1 MKRYLFI
8 LVLSL
13 MTVISFPINNS
24 FAATEPLS
32 EEVFQWVQ
40 ATPRSS
46 YYFNKDAMTYEIGA
60 DGYADTNILIVP
72 TVRLFDNMQI
82 QDVIMK
88 RQWRNLSTYRF
99 DELSGVAEYL
109 RINIKD
115 KTVEYTDVSVQSS
128 KIIFTLSQEL
138 DDDYMGVVF
147 VNNITISDFI
157 DSFYKE
163 FTSHAHL
170 SNSLEGIVSHSSL
183 KDRFKNNNLIYYKDV
198 NTVNY
203 EHPQFLNREGY
214 NASVPEVFKNAM
226 LGDLV
231 LSAKLTSVASATE
244 YESINK
250 DSNAIVFNNITH

>member
-60 DGYADTNILIVP
+60 YGYTDTNILIVP

-115 KTVEYTDVSVQSS
+115 KTVEYTECVY
-128 KIIFTLSQEL
+128 L
-138 DDDYMGVVF
+138 DQGY
-147 VNNITISDFI
+147 
-157 DSFYKE
+157 
-163 FTSHAHL
+163 
-170 SNSLEGIVSHSSL
+170 NSL
-183 KDRFKNNNLIYYKDV
+183 Y
-198 NTVNY
+198 VNY
-203 EHPQFLNREGY
+203 ERPTQNMNTMSVKDVDY
-214 NASVPEVFKNAM
+214 NFYQVILDYEKEHRKELLTKIIDQVKPEDLKAAGITLTKEQKKNM
-226 LGDLV
+226 
-231 LSAKLTSVASATE
+231 KE
-244 YESINK
+244 NK
-250 DSNAIVFNNITH
+250 KQRR

>member
-32 EEVFQWVQ
+32 EEIFQWVQ

-60 DGYADTNILIVP
+60 DGIADTNILIVP

-115 KTVEYTDVSVQSS
+115 KTVEYTECVY
-128 KIIFTLSQEL
+128 L
-138 DDDYMGVVF
+138 DQGY
-147 VNNITISDFI
+147 
-157 DSFYKE
+157 
-163 FTSHAHL
+163 
-170 SNSLEGIVSHSSL
+170 NSL
-183 KDRFKNNNLIYYKDV
+183 Y
-198 NTVNY
+198 VNY
-203 EHPQFLNREGY
+203 ERPTQNMNTMSVKDVDY
-214 NASVPEVFKNAM
+214 NFYQAILDYEKEHRKELLTKIIDQVKSE
-226 LGDLV
+226 DLKAAGIT
-231 LSAKLTSVASATE
+231 LIKE
-244 YESINK
+244 QKKKMKENK
-250 DSNAIVFNNITH
+250 KQRR

>member
-60 DGYADTNILIVP
+60 DGDADTNILIVP

-115 KTVEYTDVSVQSS
+115 KTVEYTECVY
-128 KIIFTLSQEL
+128 L
-138 DDDYMGVVF
+138 DQGY
-147 VNNITISDFI
+147 
-157 DSFYKE
+157 
-163 FTSHAHL
+163 
-170 SNSLEGIVSHSSL
+170 NSL
-183 KDRFKNNNLIYYKDV
+183 Y
-198 NTVNY
+198 VNY
-203 EHPQFLNREGY
+203 ERPTQNMNTMSVKDVDY
-214 NASVPEVFKNAM
+214 NFYQAILDYEKEHRKELLTKIIDQVKPEDLKAAGITLTKEQKKNM
-226 LGDLV
+226 
-231 LSAKLTSVASATE
+231 KE
-244 YESINK
+244 NK
-250 DSNAIVFNNITH
+250 KQR

>member
-1 MKRYLFI
+1 LDSYLYIEERRNIVKRYLFI

-115 KTVEYTDVSVQSS
+115 KTVEYTECVY
-128 KIIFTLSQEL
+128 L
-138 DDDYMGVVF
+138 DQGY
-147 VNNITISDFI
+147 
-157 DSFYKE
+157 
-163 FTSHAHL
+163 
-170 SNSLEGIVSHSSL
+170 NSL
-183 KDRFKNNNLIYYKDV
+183 Y
-198 NTVNY
+198 VNY
-203 EHPQFLNREGY
+203 ERPTQNMNTMSVKDVDY
-214 NASVPEVFKNAM
+214 NFYQAILDYEKEHRKELLTKIIDQVKPEDLKAAGITLTKEQKKNM
-226 LGDLV
+226 
-231 LSAKLTSVASATE
+231 KE
-244 YESINK
+244 NK
-250 DSNAIVFNNITH
+250 KQRR

>member
-32 EEVFQWVQ
+32 EEIFQWVQ

-60 DGYADTNILIVP
+60 DGIADTNILIVP

-115 KTVEYTDVSVQSS
+115 KTVEYTECVY
-128 KIIFTLSQEL
+128 L
-138 DDDYMGVVF
+138 DRGY
-147 VNNITISDFI
+147 
-157 DSFYKE
+157 
-163 FTSHAHL
+163 
-170 SNSLEGIVSHSSL
+170 NSL
-183 KDRFKNNNLIYYKDV
+183 Y
-198 NTVNY
+198 VNY
-203 EHPQFLNREGY
+203 ERPTQNMNTMSVKDVDY
-214 NASVPEVFKNAM
+214 NFYQAILDYEKEHRKELLTKIIDQVNPE
-226 LGDLV
+226 DLK
-231 LSAKLTSVASATE
+231 AAGITLTKE
-244 YESINK
+244 QKKKMKENK
-250 DSNAIVFNNITH
+250 KQRR

>member
-32 EEVFQWVQ
+32 EEIFQWVQ
-40 ATPRSS
+40 ATLRSS

-60 DGYADTNILIVP
+60 DGIADTNILIVP

-115 KTVEYTDVSVQSS
+115 KTVEYTECVY
-128 KIIFTLSQEL
+128 L
-138 DDDYMGVVF
+138 DQGY
-147 VNNITISDFI
+147 
-157 DSFYKE
+157 
-163 FTSHAHL
+163 
-170 SNSLEGIVSHSSL
+170 NSL
-183 KDRFKNNNLIYYKDV
+183 Y
-198 NTVNY
+198 VNY
-203 EHPQFLNREGY
+203 ERPTQNMNTMSVKDVDY
-214 NASVPEVFKNAM
+214 NFYQAILDYEKEHRKELLTKIIDQVKSEDLKAAGITLTKEQKKNM
-226 LGDLV
+226 
-231 LSAKLTSVASATE
+231 KE
-244 YESINK
+244 NK
-250 DSNAIVFNNITH
+250 KQRR

>member
-60 DGYADTNILIVP
+60 DGDADTNILIVP

-109 RINIKD
+109 RINKKD
-115 KTVEYTDVSVQSS
+115 KTVEYTECVY
-128 KIIFTLSQEL
+128 L
-138 DDDYMGVVF
+138 DQGY
-147 VNNITISDFI
+147 
-157 DSFYKE
+157 
-163 FTSHAHL
+163 
-170 SNSLEGIVSHSSL
+170 NSL
-183 KDRFKNNNLIYYKDV
+183 Y
-198 NTVNY
+198 VNY
-203 EHPQFLNREGY
+203 ERPTQNMNTMSVKDVDY
-214 NASVPEVFKNAM
+214 NFYQAILDYEKEHRKELLTKIIDQVKPEDLKAAGITLTKEQKKNM
-226 LGDLV
+226 
-231 LSAKLTSVASATE
+231 KE
-244 YESINK
+244 NK
-250 DSNAIVFNNITH
+250 KQRR

>member
-115 KTVEYTDVSVQSS
+115 KTVEYIECVY
-128 KIIFTLSQEL
+128 L
-138 DDDYMGVVF
+138 DQGY
-147 VNNITISDFI
+147 
-157 DSFYKE
+157 
-163 FTSHAHL
+163 
-170 SNSLEGIVSHSSL
+170 NSL
-183 KDRFKNNNLIYYKDV
+183 Y
-198 NTVNY
+198 VNY
-203 EHPQFLNREGY
+203 ERPTQNMNTMSVKDVDY
-214 NASVPEVFKNAM
+214 NFYQAILDYEKEHRKELLTKIIDQVKPEDLKAAGITLTKEQKKNM
-226 LGDLV
+226 
-231 LSAKLTSVASATE
+231 KE
-244 YESINK
+244 NK
-250 DSNAIVFNNITH
+250 KQRR

>member
-115 KTVEYTDVSVQSS
+115 KTVEYTECVYLDQGYNSLYINYERPTQNMNTMSVKDVDYNFYQAILDYEKEHRKELLT
-128 KIIFTLSQEL
+128 KIIDQVKPEDLKAAGITL
-138 DDDYMGVVF
+138 
-147 VNNITISDFI
+147 T
-157 DSFYKE
+157 KE
-163 FTSHAHL
+163 Q
-170 SNSLEGIVSHSSL
+170 
-183 KDRFKNNNLIYYKDV
+183 KKNMK
-198 NTVNY
+198 
-203 EHPQFLNREGY
+203 E
-214 NASVPEVFKNAM
+214 
-226 LGDLV
+226 
-231 LSAKLTSVASATE
+231 
-244 YESINK
+244 NK
-250 DSNAIVFNNITH
+250 KQRR

>member
-24 FAATEPLS
+24 FAATESLS

-60 DGYADTNILIVP
+60 DGDADTNILIVP

-115 KTVEYTDVSVQSS
+115 KTVEYTECVY
-128 KIIFTLSQEL
+128 L
-138 DDDYMGVVF
+138 DQGY
-147 VNNITISDFI
+147 
-157 DSFYKE
+157 
-163 FTSHAHL
+163 
-170 SNSLEGIVSHSSL
+170 NSL
-183 KDRFKNNNLIYYKDV
+183 Y
-198 NTVNY
+198 VNY
-203 EHPQFLNREGY
+203 ERPTQNMNTMSVKDVDY
-214 NASVPEVFKNAM
+214 NFYQAILDYEKEHRKELLTKIIDQVKPEDLKAAGITLTKEQKKNM
-226 LGDLV
+226 
-231 LSAKLTSVASATE
+231 KE
-244 YESINK
+244 NK
-250 DSNAIVFNNITH
+250 KQRR

>member
-24 FAATEPLS
+24 FAATEPLF

-60 DGYADTNILIVP
+60 DGDADTNILIVP

-115 KTVEYTDVSVQSS
+115 KTVEYTECVY
-128 KIIFTLSQEL
+128 L
-138 DDDYMGVVF
+138 DQGY
-147 VNNITISDFI
+147 
-157 DSFYKE
+157 
-163 FTSHAHL
+163 
-170 SNSLEGIVSHSSL
+170 NSL
-183 KDRFKNNNLIYYKDV
+183 Y
-198 NTVNY
+198 VNY
-203 EHPQFLNREGY
+203 ERPTQNMNTMSVKDVDY
-214 NASVPEVFKNAM
+214 NFYQAILDYEKEHRKELLTKIIDQVKPEDLKAAGITLTKEQKKNM
-226 LGDLV
+226 
-231 LSAKLTSVASATE
+231 KE
-244 YESINK
+244 NK
-250 DSNAIVFNNITH
+250 KQRR

>member
-60 DGYADTNILIVP
+60 DGDADTNILIVP

-115 KTVEYTDVSVQSS
+115 KTVEYTDCVY
-128 KIIFTLSQEL
+128 L
-138 DDDYMGVVF
+138 DQGY
-147 VNNITISDFI
+147 
-157 DSFYKE
+157 
-163 FTSHAHL
+163 
-170 SNSLEGIVSHSSL
+170 NSL
-183 KDRFKNNNLIYYKDV
+183 Y
-198 NTVNY
+198 VNY
-203 EHPQFLNREGY
+203 ERPTQNMNTMSVKDVDY
-214 NASVPEVFKNAM
+214 NFYQAILDYEKEHRKELLTKIIDQVKPEDLKAAGITLTKEQKKNM
-226 LGDLV
+226 
-231 LSAKLTSVASATE
+231 KE
-244 YESINK
+244 NK
-250 DSNAIVFNNITH
+250 KQRR

>member
-1 MKRYLFI
+1 VKRYLFI

-115 KTVEYTDVSVQSS
+115 KTVEYTEC
-128 KIIFTLSQEL
+128 IYL
-138 DDDYMGVVF
+138 DQGY
-147 VNNITISDFI
+147 
-157 DSFYKE
+157 
-163 FTSHAHL
+163 
-170 SNSLEGIVSHSSL
+170 NSL
-183 KDRFKNNNLIYYKDV
+183 Y
-198 NTVNY
+198 VNY
-203 EHPQFLNREGY
+203 ERPTQNMNTMSVKDVDY
-214 NASVPEVFKNAM
+214 NFYQAILDYEKEHRKELLTKIIDQVKPEDLKAAGITLTKEQKKNM
-226 LGDLV
+226 
-231 LSAKLTSVASATE
+231 KE
-244 YESINK
+244 NK
-250 DSNAIVFNNITH
+250 KQRR

>member
-60 DGYADTNILIVP
+60 DGDADTNILIVP

-109 RINIKD
+109 RINIKN
-115 KTVEYTDVSVQSS
+115 KTVEYTECVY
-128 KIIFTLSQEL
+128 L
-138 DDDYMGVVF
+138 DQGY
-147 VNNITISDFI
+147 
-157 DSFYKE
+157 
-163 FTSHAHL
+163 
-170 SNSLEGIVSHSSL
+170 NSL
-183 KDRFKNNNLIYYKDV
+183 Y
-198 NTVNY
+198 VNY
-203 EHPQFLNREGY
+203 ERPTQNMNTMSVKDVDY
-214 NASVPEVFKNAM
+214 NFYQAILDYEKEHRKELLTKIIDQVKPEDLKAAGITLTKEQKKNM
-226 LGDLV
+226 
-231 LSAKLTSVASATE
+231 KE
-244 YESINK
+244 NK
-250 DSNAIVFNNITH
+250 KQRR

>member
-115 KTVEYTDVSVQSS
+115 KTVEYTECVY
-128 KIIFTLSQEL
+128 L
-138 DDDYMGVVF
+138 DQGY
-147 VNNITISDFI
+147 
-157 DSFYKE
+157 
-163 FTSHAHL
+163 
-170 SNSLEGIVSHSSL
+170 NSL
-183 KDRFKNNNLIYYKDV
+183 Y
-198 NTVNY
+198 VNY
-203 EHPQFLNREGY
+203 ERPTQNMNTMSIKDVDY
-214 NASVPEVFKNAM
+214 NFYQAILDYEKEHRKELLTKIIDQVKPEDLKAAGITLTKEQKKNM
-226 LGDLV
+226 
-231 LSAKLTSVASATE
+231 KE
-244 YESINK
+244 NK
-250 DSNAIVFNNITH
+250 KQRR

>member
-32 EEVFQWVQ
+32 EEIFQWVQ

-60 DGYADTNILIVP
+60 DGIADTNILIVP

-115 KTVEYTDVSVQSS
+115 KTVEYTECVY
-128 KIIFTLSQEL
+128 L
-138 DDDYMGVVF
+138 DQGY
-147 VNNITISDFI
+147 
-157 DSFYKE
+157 
-163 FTSHAHL
+163 
-170 SNSLEGIVSHSSL
+170 NSL
-183 KDRFKNNNLIYYKDV
+183 Y
-198 NTVNY
+198 VNY
-203 EHPQFLNREGY
+203 ERPTQNMNTMSVKDVDY
-214 NASVPEVFKNAM
+214 NFYQAILDYEKEHRKELLTKIIDQVNPE
-226 LGDLV
+226 DLKAAGIT
-231 LSAKLTSVASATE
+231 LIKE
-244 YESINK
+244 QKKKMKENK
-250 DSNAIVFNNITH
+250 KQRR

>member
-1 MKRYLFI
+1 VKRYLFI

-115 KTVEYTDVSVQSS
+115 KTVEYTECVY
-128 KIIFTLSQEL
+128 L
-138 DDDYMGVVF
+138 DQGY
-147 VNNITISDFI
+147 
-157 DSFYKE
+157 
-163 FTSHAHL
+163 
-170 SNSLEGIVSHSSL
+170 NSL
-183 KDRFKNNNLIYYKDV
+183 Y
-198 NTVNY
+198 VNY
-203 EHPQFLNREGY
+203 ERPTQNMNTMSVKDVDY
-214 NASVPEVFKNAM
+214 NFYQAILDYEKEHRKELLTKIIVQVKPEDLKAAGITLTKEQKKNM
-226 LGDLV
+226 
-231 LSAKLTSVASATE
+231 KE
-244 YESINK
+244 NK
-250 DSNAIVFNNITH
+250 KQRR

>member
-32 EEVFQWVQ
+32 EEIFQWVQ

-115 KTVEYTDVSVQSS
+115 KTVEYTECVY
-128 KIIFTLSQEL
+128 L
-138 DDDYMGVVF
+138 DQGY
-147 VNNITISDFI
+147 
-157 DSFYKE
+157 
-163 FTSHAHL
+163 
-170 SNSLEGIVSHSSL
+170 NSL
-183 KDRFKNNNLIYYKDV
+183 Y
-198 NTVNY
+198 VNY
-203 EHPQFLNREGY
+203 ERPTQNMNTMSVKDVDY
-214 NASVPEVFKNAM
+214 NFYQAILDYEKEHRKELLTKIIDQVKPE
-226 LGDLV
+226 DLK
-231 LSAKLTSVASATE
+231 AAGITLTKE
-244 YESINK
+244 QKKKMKENK
-250 DSNAIVFNNITH
+250 KQRR

>member
-115 KTVEYTDVSVQSS
+115 KTVEYTECVY
-128 KIIFTLSQEL
+128 L
-138 DDDYMGVVF
+138 DQGY
-147 VNNITISDFI
+147 
-157 DSFYKE
+157 
-163 FTSHAHL
+163 
-170 SNSLEGIVSHSSL
+170 NSL
-183 KDRFKNNNLIYYKDV
+183 YY
-198 NTVNY
+198 VNY
-203 EHPQFLNREGY
+203 ERPTQNMNTMSVKDVDY
-214 NASVPEVFKNAM
+214 NFYQAILDYEKEHRKELLTKIIDQVKPEDLKAAGITLTKEQKKNM
-226 LGDLV
+226 
-231 LSAKLTSVASATE
+231 KE
-244 YESINK
+244 NK
-250 DSNAIVFNNITH
+250 KQRR

>member
-60 DGYADTNILIVP
+60 DGIADTNILIVP

-115 KTVEYTDVSVQSS
+115 KTVEYTECVY
-128 KIIFTLSQEL
+128 L
-138 DDDYMGVVF
+138 DQGY
-147 VNNITISDFI
+147 
-157 DSFYKE
+157 
-163 FTSHAHL
+163 
-170 SNSLEGIVSHSSL
+170 NSL
-183 KDRFKNNNLIYYKDV
+183 Y
-198 NTVNY
+198 VNY
-203 EHPQFLNREGY
+203 ERPTQNMNTMSVKDVDY
-214 NASVPEVFKNAM
+214 NFYQAILDYEKEHRKELLTKIIDQVKPE
-226 LGDLV
+226 DLK
-231 LSAKLTSVASATE
+231 AAGITLTKE
-244 YESINK
+244 QKKKMKENK
-250 DSNAIVFNNITH
+250 KQRR

>member
-32 EEVFQWVQ
+32 EEIFQWVQ

-60 DGYADTNILIVP
+60 DGYANTNILIVP

-115 KTVEYTDVSVQSS
+115 KTVEYTECVY
-128 KIIFTLSQEL
+128 L
-138 DDDYMGVVF
+138 DQGY
-147 VNNITISDFI
+147 
-157 DSFYKE
+157 
-163 FTSHAHL
+163 
-170 SNSLEGIVSHSSL
+170 NSL
-183 KDRFKNNNLIYYKDV
+183 Y
-198 NTVNY
+198 VNY
-203 EHPQFLNREGY
+203 ERPTQNMNTMSVKDVDY
-214 NASVPEVFKNAM
+214 NFYQAILDYEKEHRKELLTKIIDQVNPEDLKAAGITLTKEQKKNM
-226 LGDLV
+226 
-231 LSAKLTSVASATE
+231 KE
-244 YESINK
+244 NK
-250 DSNAIVFNNITH
+250 KQRK

>member
-60 DGYADTNILIVP
+60 DGYTDTNILIVP

-115 KTVEYTDVSVQSS
+115 KTVEYTECVY
-128 KIIFTLSQEL
+128 L
-138 DDDYMGVVF
+138 DQGY
-147 VNNITISDFI
+147 
-157 DSFYKE
+157 
-163 FTSHAHL
+163 
-170 SNSLEGIVSHSSL
+170 NSL
-183 KDRFKNNNLIYYKDV
+183 Y
-198 NTVNY
+198 VNY
-203 EHPQFLNREGY
+203 ERPTQNMNTMSVKDVDY
-214 NASVPEVFKNAM
+214 NFYQVILDYEKEHRKELLTKIIDQVKPEDLKAAGITLTKEQKKNM
-226 LGDLV
+226 
-231 LSAKLTSVASATE
+231 KE
-244 YESINK
+244 NK
-250 DSNAIVFNNITH
+250 KQRR

>member
-115 KTVEYTDVSVQSS
+115 KTVEYTECVY
-128 KIIFTLSQEL
+128 L
-138 DDDYMGVVF
+138 DQGY
-147 VNNITISDFI
+147 
-157 DSFYKE
+157 
-163 FTSHAHL
+163 
-170 SNSLEGIVSHSSL
+170 NSL
-183 KDRFKNNNLIYYKDV
+183 Y
-198 NTVNY
+198 VNY
-203 EHPQFLNREGY
+203 ERPTQNMNIMSVKDVDY
-214 NASVPEVFKNAM
+214 NFYQAILDYEKEHRKELLTKIIDQVKPEDLKAAGITLTKEQKKNM
-226 LGDLV
+226 
-231 LSAKLTSVASATE
+231 KE
-244 YESINK
+244 NK
-250 DSNAIVFNNITH
+250 KQRR

>member
-32 EEVFQWVQ
+32 EEIFQWVQ
-40 ATPRSS
+40 ATPRS
-46 YYFNKDAMTYEIGA
+46 DAMTYEIGA
-60 DGYADTNILIVP
+60 DGIAETNILIVP

-115 KTVEYTDVSVQSS
+115 KTVEYTECVY
-128 KIIFTLSQEL
+128 L
-138 DDDYMGVVF
+138 DQGY
-147 VNNITISDFI
+147 
-157 DSFYKE
+157 
-163 FTSHAHL
+163 
-170 SNSLEGIVSHSSL
+170 NSL
-183 KDRFKNNNLIYYKDV
+183 Y
-198 NTVNY
+198 VNY
-203 EHPQFLNREGY
+203 ERPTQNMNTMSVKDVDY
-214 NASVPEVFKNAM
+214 NFYQAILDYEKEHRKELLTKIIDQVNPE
-226 LGDLV
+226 DLK
-231 LSAKLTSVASATE
+231 AAGITLTKE
-244 YESINK
+244 QKKKMKENK
-250 DSNAIVFNNITH
+250 KQRR

>member
-13 MTVISFPINNS
+13 MTVISFPINSS

-115 KTVEYTDVSVQSS
+115 KTVEYTECVY
-128 KIIFTLSQEL
+128 L
-138 DDDYMGVVF
+138 DQGY
-147 VNNITISDFI
+147 
-157 DSFYKE
+157 
-163 FTSHAHL
+163 
-170 SNSLEGIVSHSSL
+170 NSL
-183 KDRFKNNNLIYYKDV
+183 Y
-198 NTVNY
+198 VNY
-203 EHPQFLNREGY
+203 ERPTQNMNTMSVKDVDY
-214 NASVPEVFKNAM
+214 NFYQAILDYEKEHRKELLTKIIDQVKPEDLKAAGITLTKEQKKNM
-226 LGDLV
+226 
-231 LSAKLTSVASATE
+231 KE
-244 YESINK
+244 NK
-250 DSNAIVFNNITH
+250 KQRR

>member
-1 MKRYLFI
+1 
-8 LVLSL
+8 

-60 DGYADTNILIVP
+60 DGDADTNILIVP

-115 KTVEYTDVSVQSS
+115 KTVEYTECVY
-128 KIIFTLSQEL
+128 L
-138 DDDYMGVVF
+138 DQGY
-147 VNNITISDFI
+147 
-157 DSFYKE
+157 
-163 FTSHAHL
+163 
-170 SNSLEGIVSHSSL
+170 NSL
-183 KDRFKNNNLIYYKDV
+183 Y
-198 NTVNY
+198 VNY
-203 EHPQFLNREGY
+203 ERPTQNMNTMSVKDVDYNFYQAILDYEKEHRKELLTKIIDQVKPEDLKAAGITLTKEQKKNMKENKSREDNTLFG
-214 NASVPEVFKNAM
+214 SGEV
-226 LGDLV
+226 
-231 LSAKLTSVASATE
+231 
-244 YESINK
+244 
-250 DSNAIVFNNITH
+250 

>member
-115 KTVEYTDVSVQSS
+115 KTVEYTECVY
-128 KIIFTLSQEL
+128 L
-138 DDDYMGVVF
+138 DQGY
-147 VNNITISDFI
+147 
-157 DSFYKE
+157 
-163 FTSHAHL
+163 
-170 SNSLEGIVSHSSL
+170 NSL
-183 KDRFKNNNLIYYKDV
+183 Y
-198 NTVNY
+198 VNY
-203 EHPQFLNREGY
+203 ERPTQNMNTMSVKDVDY
-214 NASVPEVFKNAM
+214 NFYQAILDYEQEYRKELLTKIIDQVNPE
-226 LGDLV
+226 DLK
-231 LSAKLTSVASATE
+231 AAGITLTKE
-244 YESINK
+244 QKKKMKENK
-250 DSNAIVFNNITH
+250 KQRR

>member
-1 MKRYLFI
+1 MKRHLFI

-115 KTVEYTDVSVQSS
+115 KTVEYTECVY
-128 KIIFTLSQEL
+128 L
-138 DDDYMGVVF
+138 DQGY
-147 VNNITISDFI
+147 
-157 DSFYKE
+157 
-163 FTSHAHL
+163 
-170 SNSLEGIVSHSSL
+170 NSL
-183 KDRFKNNNLIYYKDV
+183 Y
-198 NTVNY
+198 VNY
-203 EHPQFLNREGY
+203 ERPTQNMNTMSVKDVDY
-214 NASVPEVFKNAM
+214 NFYQAILDYEKEHRKELLTKIIDQVKPEDLKAAGITLTKEQKKNM
-226 LGDLV
+226 
-231 LSAKLTSVASATE
+231 KE
-244 YESINK
+244 NK
-250 DSNAIVFNNITH
+250 KQRR

>member
-24 FAATEPLS
+24 FAATEALS

-115 KTVEYTDVSVQSS
+115 KTVEYTECVY
-128 KIIFTLSQEL
+128 L
-138 DDDYMGVVF
+138 DQGY
-147 VNNITISDFI
+147 
-157 DSFYKE
+157 
-163 FTSHAHL
+163 
-170 SNSLEGIVSHSSL
+170 NSL
-183 KDRFKNNNLIYYKDV
+183 Y
-198 NTVNY
+198 VNY
-203 EHPQFLNREGY
+203 ERPTQNMNTMSVKDVDY
-214 NASVPEVFKNAM
+214 NFYQAILDYEKEHRKELLTKIIDQVKPEDLKAAGITLTKEQKKNM
-226 LGDLV
+226 
-231 LSAKLTSVASATE
+231 KE
-244 YESINK
+244 NK
-250 DSNAIVFNNITH
+250 KQRR

>member
-60 DGYADTNILIVP
+60 DGDANTNILIVP

-115 KTVEYTDVSVQSS
+115 KTVEYTECVY
-128 KIIFTLSQEL
+128 L
-138 DDDYMGVVF
+138 DQGY
-147 VNNITISDFI
+147 
-157 DSFYKE
+157 
-163 FTSHAHL
+163 
-170 SNSLEGIVSHSSL
+170 NSL
-183 KDRFKNNNLIYYKDV
+183 Y
-198 NTVNY
+198 VNY
-203 EHPQFLNREGY
+203 ERPTQNMNTMSVKDVDY
-214 NASVPEVFKNAM
+214 NFYQAILDYEKEHRKELLTKIIDQVKPEDLKAAGITLTKEQKKNM
-226 LGDLV
+226 
-231 LSAKLTSVASATE
+231 KE
-244 YESINK
+244 NK
-250 DSNAIVFNNITH
+250 KQRR

>member
-32 EEVFQWVQ
+32 EEIFQWVQ

-60 DGYADTNILIVP
+60 DGIADTNILIVP

-99 DELSGVAEYL
+99 GELSGVAEYL

-115 KTVEYTDVSVQSS
+115 KTVEYTECVY
-128 KIIFTLSQEL
+128 L
-138 DDDYMGVVF
+138 DQGY
-147 VNNITISDFI
+147 
-157 DSFYKE
+157 
-163 FTSHAHL
+163 
-170 SNSLEGIVSHSSL
+170 NSL
-183 KDRFKNNNLIYYKDV
+183 Y
-198 NTVNY
+198 VNY
-203 EHPQFLNREGY
+203 ERPTQNMNTMSVKDVDY
-214 NASVPEVFKNAM
+214 NFYQAILDYEKEHRKELLTKIIDQVNPE
-226 LGDLV
+226 DLK
-231 LSAKLTSVASATE
+231 AAGITLTKE
-244 YESINK
+244 QKKKMKENK
-250 DSNAIVFNNITH
+250 KQRR

>member
-46 YYFNKDAMTYEIGA
+46 FYFNKDAMTYEIGA

-115 KTVEYTDVSVQSS
+115 KTVEYTECVY
-128 KIIFTLSQEL
+128 L
-138 DDDYMGVVF
+138 DQGY
-147 VNNITISDFI
+147 
-157 DSFYKE
+157 
-163 FTSHAHL
+163 
-170 SNSLEGIVSHSSL
+170 NSL
-183 KDRFKNNNLIYYKDV
+183 Y
-198 NTVNY
+198 VNY
-203 EHPQFLNREGY
+203 ERPTQNMNTMSVKDVDY
-214 NASVPEVFKNAM
+214 NFYQAILDYEKEHRKELLTKIIDQVKPEDLKAAGITLTKEQKKNM
-226 LGDLV
+226 
-231 LSAKLTSVASATE
+231 KE
-244 YESINK
+244 NK
-250 DSNAIVFNNITH
+250 KQRR

>member
-115 KTVEYTDVSVQSS
+115 KTVEYTECVY
-128 KIIFTLSQEL
+128 L
-138 DDDYMGVVF
+138 DQGY
-147 VNNITISDFI
+147 
-157 DSFYKE
+157 
-163 FTSHAHL
+163 
-170 SNSLEGIVSHSSL
+170 NSL
-183 KDRFKNNNLIYYKDV
+183 Y
-198 NTVNY
+198 VNY
-203 EHPQFLNREGY
+203 ERPTQNMNTMSVKDVDY
-214 NASVPEVFKNAM
+214 NFYQAILDYEKEHRKELLTKIIDQVKPEDLKAAGIILTKEQKKNM
-226 LGDLV
+226 
-231 LSAKLTSVASATE
+231 KE
-244 YESINK
+244 NK
-250 DSNAIVFNNITH
+250 KQR

>member
-1 MKRYLFI
+1 M

-115 KTVEYTDVSVQSS
+115 KTVEYTECVY
-128 KIIFTLSQEL
+128 L
-138 DDDYMGVVF
+138 DQGY
-147 VNNITISDFI
+147 
-157 DSFYKE
+157 
-163 FTSHAHL
+163 
-170 SNSLEGIVSHSSL
+170 NSL
-183 KDRFKNNNLIYYKDV
+183 Y
-198 NTVNY
+198 VNY
-203 EHPQFLNREGY
+203 ERPTQNMNTMSVKDVDY
-214 NASVPEVFKNAM
+214 NFYQAILDYEKEHRKELLTKIIDQVKPEDLKAAGITLTKEQKKNM
-226 LGDLV
+226 
-231 LSAKLTSVASATE
+231 KE
-244 YESINK
+244 NK
-250 DSNAIVFNNITH
+250 KQRR

>member
-1 MKRYLFI
+1 MKRYFFI

-32 EEVFQWVQ
+32 EEIFQWVQ

-60 DGYADTNILIVP
+60 DGIADTNILIVP

-115 KTVEYTDVSVQSS
+115 KTVEYTECVY
-128 KIIFTLSQEL
+128 L
-138 DDDYMGVVF
+138 DQGY
-147 VNNITISDFI
+147 
-157 DSFYKE
+157 
-163 FTSHAHL
+163 
-170 SNSLEGIVSHSSL
+170 NSL
-183 KDRFKNNNLIYYKDV
+183 Y
-198 NTVNY
+198 VNY
-203 EHPQFLNREGY
+203 ERPTQNMNTMSVKDVDY
-214 NASVPEVFKNAM
+214 NFYQAILDYEKEHRKELLTKIIDQVKPEDLKAAGITLTKEQKKNM
-226 LGDLV
+226 
-231 LSAKLTSVASATE
+231 KE
-244 YESINK
+244 NK
-250 DSNAIVFNNITH
+250 KQRR

>member
-60 DGYADTNILIVP
+60 DGYTDTNILIVP

-115 KTVEYTDVSVQSS
+115 KTVEYTECVY
-128 KIIFTLSQEL
+128 L
-138 DDDYMGVVF
+138 DQGY
-147 VNNITISDFI
+147 
-157 DSFYKE
+157 
-163 FTSHAHL
+163 
-170 SNSLEGIVSHSSL
+170 NSL
-183 KDRFKNNNLIYYKDV
+183 Y
-198 NTVNY
+198 VNY
-203 EHPQFLNREGY
+203 ERPTQNMNTMSVKDVDY
-214 NASVPEVFKNAM
+214 NFYQAILDYEKEHRKELLTKIIDQVKPEDLKAAGITLTKEQKKNM
-226 LGDLV
+226 
-231 LSAKLTSVASATE
+231 KE
-244 YESINK
+244 NK
-250 DSNAIVFNNITH
+250 KQRR